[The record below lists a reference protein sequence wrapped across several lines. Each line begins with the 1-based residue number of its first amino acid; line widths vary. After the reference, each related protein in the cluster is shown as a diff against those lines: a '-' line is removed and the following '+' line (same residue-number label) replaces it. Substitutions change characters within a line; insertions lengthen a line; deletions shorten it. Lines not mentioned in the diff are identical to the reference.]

1 MALATSGA
9 LTLDQIHIEAGGSTG
24 TTCSL
29 NDSDIRGLTAAS
41 GRTINSTLGTNIDFA
56 DFYGASS
63 VSTPASFGKTNVTA
77 GTYSILGIDY
87 AYIYW
92 NQKYRATS
100 GVSSNDVNV
109 FFNETSDFLDS
120 SNNTQTIIS
129 IQHTSNKSPNN
140 ANLSLIFLGH
150 NVSTSSWTLSYAGL
164 SITGNSGFTTSGG
177 VSYGSPQVTNRTVS
191 DANSNSYN
199 ATQFTYART
208 SSPTHIDAL
217 PTGSGQSW
225 TVT

>member
-9 LTLDQIHIEAGGSTG
+9 LTLDQIHVEAGGTTG

-41 GRTINSTLGTNIDFA
+41 GKTINSTLGTTIDFD

-77 GTYSILGIDY
+77 GTYSLLGINY

-92 NQKYRATS
+92 NEKYRATS

-120 SNNTQTIIS
+120 SNNTQAIIA
-129 IQHTSNKSPNN
+129 IQHTSNKSPNA
-140 ANLSLIFLGH
+140 ANLNLIFLNH
-150 NVSTSSWTLSYAGL
+150 NVSTSSWTLSYAGV
-164 SITGNSGFTTSGG
+164 SITGNSGFTYSGIT
-177 VSYGSPQVTNRTVS
+177 YGSPTVSNITVS
-191 DANSNSYN
+191 DSNSNSYN
-199 ATQFTYART
+199 ATQFTYLRT
-208 SSPTHIDAL
+208 SSPTHTD
-217 PTGSGQSW
+217 PFPSGSGQSW